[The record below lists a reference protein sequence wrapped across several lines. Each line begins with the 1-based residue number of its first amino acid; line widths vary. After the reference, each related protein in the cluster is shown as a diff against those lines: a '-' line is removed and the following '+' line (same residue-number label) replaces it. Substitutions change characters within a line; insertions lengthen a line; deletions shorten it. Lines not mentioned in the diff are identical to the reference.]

1 MSAWLTPERLSI
13 ASRVIAA
20 SIGAYVL
27 VNLTTMALNYLLPW
41 EQYKSLLFAM
51 QISFIFY
58 TLIIIWVFSVRTA
71 KKAWLGMLAV
81 GVPLLAIDAFFYWI
95 YPRFLVIS

>member
-1 MSAWLTPERLSI
+1 MNAWLTPARLSMT
-13 ASRVIAA
+13 SRVFAA

-71 KKAWLGMLAV
+71 RKAWLGMLAL
-81 GVPLLAIDAFFYWI
+81 GAPLLVVDLYFY
-95 YPRFLVIS
+95 FGG